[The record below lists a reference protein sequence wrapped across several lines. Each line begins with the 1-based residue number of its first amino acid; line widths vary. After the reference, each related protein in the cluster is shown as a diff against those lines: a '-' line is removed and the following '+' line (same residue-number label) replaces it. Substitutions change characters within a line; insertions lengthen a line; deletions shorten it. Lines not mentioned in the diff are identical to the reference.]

1 MDMDK
6 SALHTYQLISST
18 EQVEGLILLP
28 LNPTIILP
36 TTTNVFSQID
46 FVMSRNYTCYNQ
58 DVEELCL
65 KIDLNLS

>member
-18 EQVEGLILLP
+18 ERVEGLILLP